1 MSGQSYPHRLGWI
14 GTGRMGYALVVR
26 LLNAGCDVA
35 VWNRTREKVEPLG
48 DLGATIVDRPADLAD
63 RDIVFSML
71 ASSDVFT
78 DVILGE
84 AGLLSRGETV
94 PQLLVDSS
102 TVSMDSY
109 EQVRRQGAKCGT
121 SFLAA
126 PVSGNP
132 KVVHSG
138 RLGVVVSGAREA
150 FELASPYLDLF
161 GNTVTYVGENDAAGL
176 VKVCHNLILGTVT
189 QVIAETAVLAE
200 RAGVSRKDYLD
211 FINGSVMG
219 SMFTRYKTPGLV
231 KLDYAPTFT
240 SRLLRKD
247 FELGLAAGR
256 DLNVPLPVSAAV
268 HQLIVDMIGNGLG
281 DRDFSALLEMAARGA
296 GLELSAEDGDVSDG
310 LDPIDDLST
319 VRRE

>member
-1 MSGQSYPHRLGWI
+1 MSVQSYPHKLGWI

-48 DLGATIVDRPADLAD
+48 ELGATVVDSPAELAD

-78 DVILGE
+78 DVIIGDD
-84 AGLLSRGETV
+84 GLLSRQGTA

-102 TVSMDSY
+102 TVSLDSY
-109 EQVRRQGAKCGT
+109 EQVRRQGTKCGT

-132 KVVHSG
+132 KVVESG
-138 RLGVVVSGAREA
+138 RLGVVVSGPREA
-150 FELASPYLDLF
+150 FDMASRYLELF

-176 VKVCHNLILGTVT
+176 VKACHNLILGTVT
-189 QVIAETAVLAE
+189 QMIAETAVLAE
-200 RAGVSRKDYLD
+200 RAGVSRTDYLD

-240 SRLLRKD
+240 GHLLRKD

-256 DLNVPLPVSAAV
+256 DMDVPLPVSAVV
-268 HQLIVDMIGNGLG
+268 HQLLVDMIGNGLG
-281 DRDFSALLEMAARGA
+281 DQDFSTLLEMAARGA
-296 GLELSAEDGDVSDG
+296 GLELQPENGEVSDG

-319 VRRE
+319 VRRG